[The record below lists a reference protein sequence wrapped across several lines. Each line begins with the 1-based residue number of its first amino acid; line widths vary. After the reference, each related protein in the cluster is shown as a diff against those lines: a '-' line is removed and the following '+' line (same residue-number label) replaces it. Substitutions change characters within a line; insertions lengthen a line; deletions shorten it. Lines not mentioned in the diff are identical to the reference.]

1 MLKRPQYIAFGL
13 VVVLTLVVFKL
24 PSRTAS
30 QLKLAIGGLFLPL
43 FGFSGSAQQLAQKAG
58 NSITPR
64 NDLIRQLE
72 QVEHENQLLKL
83 RLQEMEEIDRENLRL
98 RQYLNFTKTVPGKL
112 KLARVVGRDPAN
124 WWKNIKLDVGSRDGI
139 VTNSPVLTSEGL
151 VGRISEVGYTQS
163 HVVLLGDPDCRVAV
177 MIDESREQGVIAPF
191 TSNPLDYSIVEMGF
205 ISRNAKLS
213 PGQKVITS
221 GVGGVFPKG
230 IPVGLIIDSR
240 SVGYGLYYE
249 ARVKLNVRMNSLEEV
264 FVRMPQ

>member
-1 MLKRPQYIAFGL
+1 MLKRAHYIALGL

-43 FGFSGSAQQLAQKAG
+43 FGFSGSAQQLTQKAG
-58 NSITPR
+58 NAITPR

-72 QVEHENQLLKL
+72 QTEHENQLLKI
-83 RLQEMEEIDRENLRL
+83 RLQELDEIERENNRL
-98 RQYLNFTKTVPGKL
+98 RQYLTFTKTFPGKL
-112 KLARVVGRDPAN
+112 KLGRVVGRDPSN
-124 WWKNIKLDVGSRDGI
+124 WWKNLKVDLGSRDGI
-139 VTNSPVLTSEGL
+139 VTNCPVLTSEGL
-151 VGRISEVGYTQS
+151 VGRVAEVGYTQS
-163 HVVLLGDPDCRVAV
+163 QVVLLGDPDCRVAV
-177 MIDESREQGVIAPF
+177 MISDNGEQGVIAPS

-230 IPVGLIIDSR
+230 IPVGVIVDSR
-240 SVGYGLYYE
+240 SIGYGLYNE
-249 ARVKLNVRMNSLEEV
+249 ARVKLNVRLNSLEEV
-264 FVRMPQ
+264 FVRIPQ